1 MTRASDDLWKA
12 LIGLRRAADN
22 ELSGESHRAA
32 SQHIADLLTLTGV
45 QGEDAGIA
53 PSDASLGYAASLAE
67 VRSLAERDLSGNAFY
82 LASKILDELASL
94 PAGQAAPPAA
104 WQAHEPAFEHA
115 APPLPEEPAEPASA
129 AIPEAQPAEADMQA
143 VLPGLS
149 FDELAAASKARVE
162 EVAASLGVE
171 VVHVHQA
178 PPLHHAEAAP
188 AEVELEKR
196 SSEPC
201 SMPEVLPLDIEP
213 VSSSASAI
221 PEPPLPRESTEVAS
235 VRDVVEAAH
244 DLGSPA
250 EVAVH
255 IPDFAAPQ
263 DEIAPEAPAAS
274 EPEGPHEAAPA
285 EAAHAPE
292 PIEPYVEPAVE
303 HPAAPVPQA
312 APEPEIAVHAPE
324 APPAEA
330 AHAPEPI
337 EPEVAERPAA
347 AAQPAPEPEIAA
359 HAPAREVPAAEPVQ
373 PVVEQAAPA
382 PQPAPEPKPEVSAAP
397 PAQEKAAAAASKK
410 ADAGRKEEP
419 LPKQRQKTFFS
430 LWLDMVFGRKK

>member
-1 MTRASDDLWKA
+1 MSWQA
-12 LIGLRRAADN
+12 
-22 ELSGESHRAA
+22 SHRA
-32 SQHIADLLTLTGV
+32 SQALL
-45 QGEDAGIA
+45 
-53 PSDASLGYAASLAE
+53 
-67 VRSLAERDLSGNAFY
+67 
-82 LASKILDELASL
+82 
-94 PAGQAAPPAA
+94 PPGRFR
-104 WQAHEPAFEHA
+104 EPAFEHA
-115 APPLPEEPAEPASA
+115 APPLPEEPVEPASA
-129 AIPEAQPAEADMQA
+129 ALPEAQAAEAGVQA

-149 FDELAAASKARVE
+149 FDEVAAASKARVE
-162 EVAASLGVE
+162 EVAASLGIE
-171 VVHVHQA
+171 VVHGHHA
-178 PPLHHAEAAP
+178 PPLHYTEAAP

-221 PEPPLPRESTEVAS
+221 PEPPLPREATDVAS

-250 EVAVH
+250 EAAVH

-263 DEIAPEAPAAS
+263 EEIAPEAPAAS
-274 EPEGPHEAAPA
+274 EPEVPHEAAPA
-285 EAAHAPE
+285 EAAHTPE

-303 HPAAPVPQA
+303 HPAAPAPRA

-347 AAQPAPEPEIAA
+347 AAQPAPEP
-359 HAPAREVPAAEPVQ
+359 
-373 PVVEQAAPA
+373 
-382 PQPAPEPKPEVSAAP
+382 KPEVSAAP
-397 PAQEKAAAAASKK
+397 PAQEKPAAAASKK

-419 LPKQRQKTFFS
+419 KPKERQKTFFS